1 MALVGELVNQGHVK
15 TVYRAA
21 TSDAVA
27 RKGAETEGQEERVS
41 AGPSGLHS
49 ALLGRGHKY

>member
-15 TVYRAA
+15 TVYLAA
-21 TSDAVA
+21 TSDAVT
-27 RKGAETEGQEERVS
+27 RKAAETEGQEEKQA

-49 ALLGRGHKY
+49 ALLERGHKY